1 MLDAQKNLCKVIH
14 SVAWPSAEIAVM
26 GASGAV
32 EIIFRRKEDKGKLE
46 EEYKKKFMTP
56 LAAAQRGYL
65 DDIIQPRY
73 ENRSF

>member
-1 MLDAQKNLCKVIH
+1 
-14 SVAWPSAEIAVM
+14 M